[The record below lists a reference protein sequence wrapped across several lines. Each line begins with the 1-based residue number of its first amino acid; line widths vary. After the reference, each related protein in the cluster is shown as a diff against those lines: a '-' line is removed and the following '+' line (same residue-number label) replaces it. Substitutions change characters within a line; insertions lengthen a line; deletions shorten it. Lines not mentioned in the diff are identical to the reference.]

1 MQKKIAILGS
11 TGSIG
16 TQTLEVI
23 EKNPDH
29 FKLEILTARNNADV
43 LIAQSRKFLPNHVVI
58 ANEDKYNYVSQNLS
72 DLPVKVYAEDSSCIR
87 FQIFGMISSVTA
99 S

>member
-1 MQKKIAILGS
+1 MQKQVAILGS

-58 ANEDKYNYVSQNLS
+58 TNEDKYNYV
-72 DLPVKVYAEDSSCIR
+72 
-87 FQIFGMISSVTA
+87 
-99 S
+99 